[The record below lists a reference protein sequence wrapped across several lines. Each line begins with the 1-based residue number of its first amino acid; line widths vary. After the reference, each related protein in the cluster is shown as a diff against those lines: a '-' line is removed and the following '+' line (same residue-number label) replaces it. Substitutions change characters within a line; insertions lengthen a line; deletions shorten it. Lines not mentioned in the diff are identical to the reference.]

1 MFLSFWKQLTIF
13 SWFLSYIDRNQPQLS
28 MCPHPEPRLHLP
40 PRPTPLGFPS
50 APALSALFHPS
61 NLDRSSISHVVT
73 YMFQYY
79 SLISSHPRLLPHSPI
94 VCSLYLC
101 LFCCL
106 TRFVDQKNFLTNPLE
121 SQLNQLS
128 FLYSTSWKQTKRKLC
143 YRRHSRV
150 WS

>member
-1 MFLSFWKQLTIF
+1 MVSAIHQHSSATGTRVPH
-13 SWFLSYIDRNQPQLS
+13 SEPPSY
-28 MCPHPEPRLHLP
+28 LP
-40 PRPTPLGFPS
+40 PYPIPLGCPR
-50 APALSALFHPS
+50 ALALSALLHALS
-61 NLDRSSISHVVT
+61 LHWSSISHVVT